1 MNAVRRSRVSRR
13 AGGFSPARRAFTL
26 IEVVVAGAVL
36 AISLMGILLMCS
48 TGIRTA
54 RALDRVHVDAS
65 SLAAELSLTNRLE
78 EGLESGDFGEI
89 HPGYAWRREIVQV
102 QTNGLFRVDFAV
114 WSSMDRP
121 GTESRM
127 SILLFRPDS
136 IQRPLR

>member
-1 MNAVRRSRVSRR
+1 MRLLLQPTKHAGKR
-13 AGGFSPARRAFTL
+13 AAEAFTL

-78 EGLESGDFGEI
+78 EGFDAGDFGEV
-89 HPGYAWRREIVQV
+89 HPGYAWRREIIQV

-114 WSSMDRP
+114 WSASDP
-121 GTESRM
+121 SATESKM
-127 SILLFRPDS
+127 SVLLYRPES
-136 IQRPLR
+136 VQRQLR

>member
-1 MNAVRRSRVSRR
+1 MKLRSRQPGVRRHRS
-13 AGGFSPARRAFTL
+13 GFTL

-54 RALDRVHVDAS
+54 RALERVHVDAS

-78 EGLESGDFGEI
+78 EGFETGDFGEI
-89 HPGYAWRREIVQV
+89 HPGYAWRREINQV
-102 QTNGLFRVDFAV
+102 QTNGLFRVDFFV
-114 WSSMDRP
+114 WSAADRTA
-121 GTESRM
+121 TESRM

-136 IQRPLR
+136 IQRPFR

>member
-1 MNAVRRSRVSRR
+1 MKLPPVQPERACRRERE
-13 AGGFSPARRAFTL
+13 AFTL

-78 EGLESGDFGEI
+78 EGFDAGDFGEI
-89 HPGYAWRREIVQV
+89 HPGYAWRREIIQV
-102 QTNGLFRVDFAV
+102 QTNGLFRVDFTV
-114 WSSMDRP
+114 WSASDP
-121 GTESRM
+121 SATESKM
-127 SILLFRPDS
+127 SVLLYRPES
-136 IQRPLR
+136 VQRPFR

>member
-1 MNAVRRSRVSRR
+1 MTTSGRQIRGGKRR
-13 AGGFSPARRAFTL
+13 GGFTL

-54 RALDRVHVDAS
+54 RALERVHVDAS

-78 EGLESGDFGEI
+78 EGFETGDFGDI
-89 HPGYAWRREIVQV
+89 HPGYAWRREINQV
-102 QTNGLFRVDFAV
+102 QTNGLFRVDFFV
-114 WSSMDRP
+114 WSAADRTA
-121 GTESRM
+121 TESRM

-136 IQRPLR
+136 IQRPFR

>member
-1 MNAVRRSRVSRR
+1 MKRLDHAHRRFRDS
-13 AGGFSPARRAFTL
+13 ARSAFTL

-65 SLAAELSLTNRLE
+65 SLAAQLSLTNRLE
-78 EGLESGDFGEI
+78 EGFESGDFGDM
-89 HPGYAWRREIVQV
+89 HPGYAWKREIIQV

-114 WSSMDRP
+114 WSASDPRA
-121 GTESRM
+121 TESKM
-127 SILLFRPDS
+127 SILLYRPES
-136 IQRPLR
+136 VQRPLR